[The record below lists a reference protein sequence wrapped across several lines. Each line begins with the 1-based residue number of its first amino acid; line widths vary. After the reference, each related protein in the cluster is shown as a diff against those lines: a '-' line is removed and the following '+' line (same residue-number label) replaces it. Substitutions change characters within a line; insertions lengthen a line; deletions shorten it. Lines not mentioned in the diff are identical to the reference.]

1 MRLRVH
7 HPLFAGFVGFIGLL
21 VVLIVAFTGTGL
33 RGQLDDIYQR
43 ELEHQLDL
51 AHALVEASPSKR
63 ADALANLISARIDS
77 RVTFIGPG
85 GTVIADSSV
94 EPRSLPDVESHLD
107 RPEVQGVLGGA
118 AMSFAQ
124 RTSATVGESFLYGA
138 RMSTLAGQPV
148 VLRIATPRTGVET
161 AVEGMQRTVAVMGLL
176 IMILA
181 SGAAFVLSKLFTR
194 PLVALADEAGRL
206 GRGDFTTK
214 VPLGRVAELQDLAA
228 AFNRLT
234 DEIQARLSDL
244 GRERD
249 EMTTLID
256 CMAEGVIALTD
267 DGRVSRVNRSA
278 RAMLGIGRVPELA
291 NLTSVIFDDALRAS
305 LEGSVRVPAQSAE
318 IQVDD
323 RTLLL
328 ASRVIDSG
336 GAVTT
341 LLDITDVR
349 RLEQVRRDF
358 VANASHELKTPL
370 TSIRGFAETLVDD
383 DPPTEMRRQ
392 FLDAISSNALR
403 LQRLVEDLLELSRL
417 ESGGW
422 KATAE
427 QVVVADAVGEAWDA
441 VITGV
446 DPVPSLEI
454 EGDAVV
460 LGDPEGLFQIFRNLL
475 ENSVRH
481 TEAAGDIRVSVRSD
495 GRGMASISVADDGEG
510 IPTAAL
516 PRVFERF
523 YRADSS
529 RARDAGGTGLGLA
542 IVKHLVVAMG
552 GEIEAHSTP
561 GFGTRM
567 SFTVPLI
574 HAGDDSDDLRPAD
587 AAP

>member
-1 MRLRVH
+1 VRLRVH
-7 HPLFAGFVGFIGLL
+7 HPLFAGFIGLIGLL

-51 AHALVEASPSKR
+51 AHALVEASPSKGV
-63 ADALANLISARIDS
+63 DVLANLISQRIDS
-77 RVTFIGPG
+77 RVTFIRPDGA
-85 GTVIADSSV
+85 VIADSSV
-94 EPRSLPDVESHLD
+94 EPLALPNVENHRD

-124 RTSATVGESFLYGA
+124 RASSTVGESFLYGA
-138 RMSTLAGQPV
+138 RMATLAGQPV
-148 VLRIATPRTGVET
+148 VLRIATPRTDIET
-161 AVEGMQRTVAVMGLL
+161 AVGSMQRTVAVMGLL

-206 GRGDFTTK
+206 ARGDFTTR
-214 VPLGRVAELQDLAA
+214 VPLGRVAELQDVAA

-249 EMTTLID
+249 EMATLID

-267 DGRVSRVNRSA
+267 DGRILRINRSA

-291 NLTSVIFDDALRAS
+291 NVASVIRDDELRAS
-305 LEGSVRVPAQSAE
+305 LEGSVRVSAQSAE
-318 IQVDD
+318 IEVDG
-323 RTLLL
+323 RTVLL

-341 LLDITDVR
+341 LLDVTEVR

-370 TSIRGFAETLVDD
+370 TSIRGFAETLVLD

-392 FLDAISSNALR
+392 FLDAISSNAIR

-422 KATAE
+422 RATAE
-427 QVVVADAVGEAWDA
+427 EVVVADVVSEAWDV

-446 DPVPSLEI
+446 DPVPGLEI
-454 EGDAVV
+454 DGAAVV

-475 ENSVRH
+475 ENAVRH
-481 TEAAGDIRVSVRSD
+481 TDAAGEIRVSVRSGD
-495 GRGMASISVADDGEG
+495 TGMVSISVADDGEG

-552 GEIEAHSTP
+552 GAIEAHSTP

-574 HAGDDSDDLRPAD
+574 HAGESSDDLRPSD